1 MSHLL
6 ELRDLRTRF
15 STPAGPLTAVD
26 GISLS
31 LDAGQTLVLL
41 GESGCG
47 KSVTALSILR
57 LLPPSARQVGGEV
70 WRDGMNLSA
79 LPEAAMRAVRGRR
92 IGMIFQEPMTSLNP

>member
-6 ELRDLRTRF
+6 ELRELRTRF
-15 STPAGPLTAVD
+15 WTPNGPLTAVD
-26 GISLS
+26 GVSLS

-57 LLPPSARQVGGEV
+57 LLPPRC
-70 WRDGMNLSA
+70 
-79 LPEAAMRAVRGRR
+79 RA
-92 IGMIFQEPMTSLNP
+92 MTSAICAPMRMTGFRLVIGS